1 MLSPKILTNQN
12 CSRGF
17 IINVCLRKEAA
28 LGRLPKDTGR
38 IYCGSC
44 SEFKVATAKVTSG
57 AAPSSTFNENV
68 YVAERNKFPEWI
80 CLHHRKSY
88 IRNIPL
94 GKFYAL

>member
-44 SEFKVATAKVTSG
+44 SEFKVATAKVTRGRHPLLLLMKMFTSLSETSFRSG
-57 AAPSSTFNENV
+57 FACITGRV
-68 YVAERNKFPEWI
+68 T
-80 CLHHRKSY
+80 
-88 IRNIPL
+88 
-94 GKFYAL
+94 